1 MSYATF
7 DELPKVLY
15 MSVAD
20 LPTYTFIEHPSYI
33 KRLVHFEQPLVDT
46 IVFETETEPDEPEF
60 SFQIAAD
67 TIRPSTNITSI
78 SLTR

>member
-1 MSYATF
+1 MSYATY

-15 MSVAD
+15 MSLKN
-20 LPTYTFIEHPSYI
+20 LPNYTFIEYPSYI
-33 KRLVHFEQPLVDT
+33 KRIVTFDQPLVDT
-46 IVFETETEPDEPEF
+46 MVFETETEPDEPEF